1 MRHRDQRL
9 RPIEPE
15 HRAEAA
21 GRAPHD
27 PPVAGEPPLRHRVAR
42 EEQPARRH
50 LLEDRPPP
58 VRDDARV
65 VPAREPGV
73 DVARREAEVAQAL
86 PEEGERELG
95 EVRVVLDPGEA
106 LLLVVPEQP
115 WPARGGNFDER
126 DARVMAG
133 GADSDEIR
141 CLAARELVAERSE
154 PLARVR
160 RANVVRTP
168 SAVPRSVERM
178 DQAKRR
184 RAERRAARTEDSVRF
199 GNDRTPVNRC
209 GLWMR
214 AACSRLMAYARSLR
228 SSLPQRVV

>member
-21 GRAPHD
+21 GRAPDD
-27 PPVAGEPPLRHRVAR
+27 PPVAREPPLRHRGAR

-50 LLEDRPPP
+50 LLADRPPP
-58 VRDDARV
+58 VGDDARV

-73 DVARREAEVAQAL
+73 DVARREAEVAQPL
-86 PEEGERELG
+86 PELRERELG
-95 EVRVVLDPGEA
+95 EVRVVLDPGEP

-115 WPARGGNFDER
+115 RPARGGNFDER
-126 DARVMAG
+126 DARVVAG
-133 GADSDEIR
+133 GADAREIR
-141 CLAARELVAERSE
+141 RLAAGELVAERSE
-154 PLARVR
+154 PLARVP

-168 SAVPRSVERM
+168 GAVPRSVEGM
-178 DQAKRR
+178 DQAKRG

-199 GNDRTPVNRC
+199 GNDRTAVDTSEMPMGGAWR
-209 GLWMR
+209 
-214 AACSRLMAYARSLR
+214 
-228 SSLPQRVV
+228 